1 VLKLWQ
7 AVVGVVIGFVG
18 GQLSGGVALVV
29 ALGAVLAAR
38 ASVNPRQLRALVDGL
53 AEDPLGDPVLFVPML
68 AATGVVQTVL
78 ALLVPVFARVPV
90 RASLGLDRAPL
101 VALLLAPVGALGLGP
116 VSDAL
121 ATAFREVLP
130 SVSLGNLEAITT
142 MAKEAPFPLM
152 FVLMAVLP
160 GVSEELL
167 FRGVLQRAIR
177 HAPIAIGV
185 SAVLF
190 ACAHVDPPHVVAV
203 VPMGLYLAWVAHR
216 SQSTWPTIVAHVV
229 NNGLA
234 VAASRIDTL
243 QVGQGTDAP
252 MPLWWIPVGLLVT
265 LACVAAIALG
275 SPRGTR

>member
-7 AVVGVVIGFVG
+7 AVLGVVIGFVG

-29 ALGAVLAAR
+29 ALGATLAAGAVVGSGR
-38 ASVNPRQLRALVDGL
+38 IRALLDGL
-53 AEDPLGDPVLFVPML
+53 ASDPLGDPALFIPML

-101 VALLLAPVGALGLGP
+101 VAMLLAPIGALGLGP
-116 VSDAL
+116 TSDLL
-121 ATAFREVLP
+121 ATAFRDVLP
-130 SVSLGNLEAITT
+130 SVSLGNLEAITA
-142 MAKEAPFPLM
+142 MAKEAPFAVM

-177 HAPIAIGV
+177 RVPVAIAV

-203 VPMGLYLAWVAHR
+203 VPMGVYLAWVAWR
-216 SQSTWPTIVAHVV
+216 SDSTWPTIAAHVV

-234 VAASRIDTL
+234 VAASRIDAL
-243 QVGQGTDAP
+243 QVGHGTDAP
-252 MPLWWIPVGLLVT
+252 MPPWWAPVGLFVT
-265 LACVAAIALG
+265 LACVAVIALFA
-275 SPRGTR
+275 PRRER